1 MDKLEQLRQLGLIGP
16 GNRTVNPGN
25 WERPGVVPNWE
36 RPQWVYNGQA
46 MTLAQFAQA
55 VFGDTAEATH
65 FVLKHSK

>member
-25 WERPGVVPNWE
+25 WERP
-36 RPQWVYNGQA
+36 QWVYNGQT
-46 MTLAQFAQA
+46 MTLEQFAQA
-55 VFGDTAEATH
+55 VYGDTAEATH

>member
-16 GNRTVNPGN
+16 GNRTVNLGN
-25 WERPGVVPNWE
+25 WEQ
-36 RPQWVYNGQA
+36 PQWVYNGQA
-46 MTLAQFAQA
+46 MTLEQFAQA

>member
-1 MDKLEQLRQLGLIGP
+1 MDKLEQLRQLGLIVP
-16 GNRTVNPGN
+16 GNRTVNLG
-25 WERPGVVPNWE
+25 NWE

-46 MTLAQFAQA
+46 MTLEQFAQA

>member
-16 GNRTVNPGN
+16 GNRTVNLG
-25 WERPGVVPNWE
+25 NWE

-46 MTLAQFAQA
+46 MTLEQFAQA